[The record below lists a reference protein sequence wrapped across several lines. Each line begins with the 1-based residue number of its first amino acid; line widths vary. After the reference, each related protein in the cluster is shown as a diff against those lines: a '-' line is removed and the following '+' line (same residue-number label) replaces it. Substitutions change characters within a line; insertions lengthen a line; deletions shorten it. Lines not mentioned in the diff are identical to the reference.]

1 MKQKLIIIVLFLL
14 TIELSYSQNVLID
27 KVTGDT
33 LITISIQ
40 QMDGIYIELIQKDS
54 LVDQAKVS
62 RSKEVKLYEVIE
74 ITEINLKSYQEALK
88 ASVSNNAYL
97 SSESEKNKKKIKR
110 NRKIALF
117 SILFATLEAFI
128 LIAT

>member
-33 LITISIQ
+33 LITISIE
-40 QMDGIYIELIQKDS
+40 QMDKIYIELIQKDS
-54 LVDQAKVS
+54 LVDQAKIS

-74 ITEINLKSYQEALK
+74 ITEINLKSSQEALK
-88 ASVSNNAYL
+88 TSVSNNAYL
-97 SSESEKNKKKIKR
+97 SSEREKNKQKIKR

>member
-33 LITISIQ
+33 LVTISIQ

-62 RSKEVKLYEVIE
+62 RSKELKLHEVID
-74 ITEINLKSYQEALK
+74 ITEINLKSSQEALK
-88 ASVSNNAYL
+88 AYVSNNDYL
-97 SSESEKNKKKIKR
+97 SSEIEKNKKKIKR

>member
-1 MKQKLIIIVLFLL
+1 
-14 TIELSYSQNVLID
+14 LSYSQNVLID

-40 QMDGIYIELIQKDS
+40 QMDKIYIELIQKDS
-54 LVDQAKVS
+54 LVDQAKIS
-62 RSKEVKLYEVIE
+62 RSKELKLYEAID
-74 ITEINLKSYQEALK
+74 ITEINLKSSSDALNECLSK
-88 ASVSNNAYL
+88 NAYL
-97 SSESEKNKKKIKR
+97 SLEIKNNKKKIKR

>member
-74 ITEINLKSYQEALK
+74 ITEINLKSSQEALK

-97 SSESEKNKKKIKR
+97 SSESEKSKKKIKR
-110 NRKIALF
+110 NRNIALF

>member
-27 KVTGDT
+27 KESGDT

-40 QMDGIYIELIQKDS
+40 QMDKIYIELIQKDS
-54 LVDQAKVS
+54 LVDQAKIS

-74 ITEINLKSYQEALK
+74 ITEINLKSSQEALK
-88 ASVSNNAYL
+88 TSVSNNAYL
-97 SSESEKNKKKIKR
+97 SSEREKNKQKIKR